1 MFPPYGCQRDPAQS
15 RFRVDPSYTVSGK
28 TVCFTAHVVPCE
40 RKNADCCDKSVDFHK
55 LELAVRPTCNKAI
68 SKVTINGRPSLMPTF
83 ELYGAAND
91 KALYKMPGLNLTVAN
106 AEGAQICIT
115 LGGNCPTLSDL
126 CTTGDGFCQ
135 YAVVESGT
143 CNPKPPSPKPP
154 SPKPPSPSP
163 PSPLP
168 PSPKPPSPK
177 PPSPKPP
184 SPSPPSPLPPS
195 PLPPSP
201 SPPSPPPPFAPALHV
216 PFPFCE
222 CNHTMYNET
231 SKSGLVPFKFG
242 RDLVIKRSGSNR
254 LYCTRLYATACV
266 DPWSPC
272 CTQNLAKIEWWSKD
286 TCRGSVKAVYMD
298 GVRMDQ
304 QWAPQGTFKI
314 PALNIARYDIAPAGR
329 EAPLFAPAA

>member
-55 LELAVRPTCNKAI
+55 LELAVRPSCNKAI

-135 YAVVESGT
+135 YAPQAAEPQAAEPQAPEPV
-143 CNPKPPSPKPP
+143 PS
-154 SPKPPSPSP
+154 
-163 PSPLP
+163 
-168 PSPKPPSPK
+168 
-177 PPSPKPP
+177 
-184 SPSPPSPLPPS
+184 
-195 PLPPSP
+195 
-201 SPPSPPPPFAPALHV
+201 
-216 PFPFCE
+216 
-222 CNHTMYNET
+222 
-231 SKSGLVPFKFG
+231 
-242 RDLVIKRSGSNR
+242 
-254 LYCTRLYATACV
+254 
-266 DPWSPC
+266 
-272 CTQNLAKIEWWSKD
+272 LAS
-286 TCRGSVKAVYMD
+286 SS
-298 GVRMDQ
+298 Q
-304 QWAPQGTFKI
+304 PQAPQ
-314 PALNIARYDIAPAGR
+314 P
-329 EAPLFAPAA
+329 

>member
-1 MFPPYGCQRDPAQS
+1 MSVTSNA
-15 RFRVDPSYTVSGK
+15 GK
-28 TVCFTAHVVPCE
+28 
-40 RKNADCCDKSVDFHK
+40 
-55 LELAVRPTCNKAI
+55 VRL
-68 SKVTINGRPSLMPTF
+68 SQ
-83 ELYGAAND
+83 AASTN
-91 KALYKMPGLNLTVAN
+91 
-106 AEGAQICIT
+106 
-115 LGGNCPTLSDL
+115 S
-126 CTTGDGFCQ
+126 
-135 YAVVESGT
+135 
-143 CNPKPPSPKPP
+143 
-154 SPKPPSPSP
+154 
-163 PSPLP
+163 
-168 PSPKPPSPK
+168 
-177 PPSPKPP
+177 
-184 SPSPPSPLPPS
+184 PS

-329 EAPLFAPAA
+329 EVCMELISTSSCPTLSSFCYRGDRGQCFYSAFSTDKACCPVGTFNSTMAAR